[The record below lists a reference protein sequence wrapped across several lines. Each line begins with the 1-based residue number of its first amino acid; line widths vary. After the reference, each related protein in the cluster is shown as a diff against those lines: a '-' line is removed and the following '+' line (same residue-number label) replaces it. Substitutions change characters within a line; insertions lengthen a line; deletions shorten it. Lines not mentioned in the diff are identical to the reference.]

1 MVIKRSK
8 PPKTETLKMDK
19 NSFRKLINIVL
30 VVAVLGSWIAI
41 FVSASG
47 KLMHNGINSLKY
59 FTVLSN
65 LFEGAASVIW
75 LVSTRRNG
83 RASAGAELL
92 KYIAAAAVGLTCVTV
107 LVFLGPLYGYPAMFA
122 GGSLYM
128 HLLTPVVAIAE
139 IIFLSDFKYT
149 RKDNRLVVLSPLIY
163 GIFYLGNNIING
175 IGEWPDTNDWYLFL
189 TWGYPVGVL
198 IFAVICVVT
207 WLLGLVMRKL
217 TLGFR
222 DEQGK

>member
-1 MVIKRSK
+1 MNRDN
-8 PPKTETLKMDK
+8 L
-19 NSFRKLINIVL
+19 RKYINIIL
-30 VVAVLGSWIAI
+30 VFMVLGSWIAI

-47 KLMHNGINSLKY
+47 TLMHNGINSLKY

-75 LVSTRRNG
+75 LVSTRKSG
-83 RASAGAELL
+83 KASARAELL

-107 LVFLGPLYGYPAMFA
+107 LVFLRPLYGYPAMFA

-128 HLLTPVVAIAE
+128 HLLTPVIAIAE
-139 IIFLSDFKYT
+139 IIFLSDFTYT
-149 RKDNRLVVLSPLIY
+149 RKDNRLVMLSPIVY
-163 GIFYLGNNIING
+163 GVFYLGNNLING

-189 TWGYPVGVL
+189 TWGYPVGIL

-207 WLLGLVMRKL
+207 WLLGLAMRKL
-217 TLGFR
+217 QR
-222 DEQGK
+222 IRA